1 MDYTNGW
8 ICSTWS
14 NQQDLSSFSKTIEKG
29 IVPDGITFVILLS
42 ACSHGGLL
50 DEGKNYFNIMKVF
63 YHFPPTLEHY
73 TCLVDLFGRAGNFDK
88 VIRILEK
95 MPTCNYIPTWIALLS
110 ACRKWGN
117 PELGEMACEHAIQLL
132 KNFPRVSICMNK
144 IYEANSV
151 EEEWR
156 FRNN

>member
-73 TCLVDLFGRAGNFDK
+73 TCMVDLFSRAGCFENAISIIHQAD
-88 VIRILEK
+88 IS
-95 MPTCNYIPTWIALLS
+95 NYIQLWLSLLS
-110 ACRKWGN
+110 ACQK
-117 PELGEMACEHAIQLL
+117 
-132 KNFPRVSICMNK
+132 
-144 IYEANSV
+144 
-151 EEEWR
+151 WR
-156 FRNN
+156 FLILGDGPLNVPYNWMKIQASIEKINLKV